1 MIVKLFLTCSYNRI
15 TCLFNGSGKE
25 GTMCTAFSYCRIH
38 QQRLRGFG
46 TYAPESSGSFGFGPW
61 ALRPKRLQ
69 WLTNIGT
76 GFKIA
81 AFPVLSVVGDLSPI
95 TVMPAQAG
103 IQLSHGKTWKKLDPG
118 LRRGDGNKG
127 VSLKASNTSR
137 ALPQIFFTEFWS
149 GAKLRQKHSPPFFH
163 HAQAPP

>member
-1 MIVKLFLTCSYNRI
+1 MGLTFYSYRTI
-15 TCLFNGSGKE
+15 YLSNGSGKE
-25 GTMCTAFSYCRIH
+25 GTMCTAFSYCRFH

-46 TYAPESSGSFGFGPW
+46 TYAPKSSGSFGFGPW

-81 AFPVLSVVGDLSPI
+81 AFPVLPVVRDFSLP

-103 IQLSHGKTWKKLDPG
+103 IQLLPRQTRRKLDPG
-118 LRRGDGNKG
+118 LPRGDGVKRG
-127 VSLKASNTSR
+127 RAAPSNISR
-137 ALPQIFFTEFWS
+137 ALPQFFFH
-149 GAKLRQKHSPPFFH
+149 LRILIGRKAMAETSPPFLSLGDSMR
-163 HAQAPP
+163 